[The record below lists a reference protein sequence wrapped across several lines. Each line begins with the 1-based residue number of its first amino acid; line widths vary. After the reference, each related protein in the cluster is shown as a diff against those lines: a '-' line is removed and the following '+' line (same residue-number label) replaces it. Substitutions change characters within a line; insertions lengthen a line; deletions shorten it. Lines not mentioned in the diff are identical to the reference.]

1 MIILSSKIS
10 NRWNS
15 RPKIAKYFLSV
26 ILVDAKNQA
35 KYNPIVLSIVIA
47 IAIVIAIVIVNTIY
61 RYRYMAYILILHLEI
76 LID

>member
-1 MIILSSKIS
+1 LIILSSKIS

-47 IAIVIAIVIVNTIY
+47 IVIVNTIY